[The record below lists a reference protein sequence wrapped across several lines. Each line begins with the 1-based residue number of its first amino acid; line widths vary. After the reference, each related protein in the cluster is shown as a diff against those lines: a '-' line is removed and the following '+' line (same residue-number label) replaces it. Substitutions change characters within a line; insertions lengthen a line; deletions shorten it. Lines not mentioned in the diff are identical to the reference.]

1 MWSQEELFSSRC
13 SKNKNSTNVS
23 FTKAPLCSRDFLRPH
38 RRFNTSSSILLIE
51 FWRKGSW
58 LKSHHTSF
66 QCCAYSAWMCYC
78 SSSYSKHNH
87 SVIFW
92 PRSFSC
98 RQFIEEMLSLLMCIL
113 TSAPIKPISKNNF
126 HKPVKGRQSA
136 IIVECDAHYI
146 VCSSLQSKQLP
157 GTG

>member
-1 MWSQEELFSSRC
+1 MIKISSHLIPVLCLFCLDVLAVHTVNTIIR
-13 SKNKNSTNVS
+13 S
-23 FTKAPLCSRDFLRPH
+23 FSGRGL
-38 RRFNTSSSILLIE
+38 
-51 FWRKGSW
+51 
-58 LKSHHTSF
+58 
-66 QCCAYSAWMCYC
+66 
-78 SSSYSKHNH
+78 
-87 SVIFW
+87 
-92 PRSFSC
+92 FSC
-98 RQFIEEMLSLLMCIL
+98 RQFIEDMLSLLMCIL

>member
-23 FTKAPLCSRDFLRPH
+23 FTKAPLCSRDLLQPH

-51 FWRKGSW
+51 FWSKGSW
-58 LKSHHTSF
+58 LKSHHTSY
-66 QCCAYSAWMCYC
+66 QCCLFCLDVLAV
-78 SSSYSKHNH
+78 HTVNT
-87 SVIFW
+87 II
-92 PRSFSC
+92 RSFSGRGLFSC
-98 RQFIEEMLSLLMCIL
+98 RQFIEEMLSLLMCVL

-126 HKPVKGRQSA
+126 YKPVTGRQSV
-136 IIVECDAHYI
+136 IIVECDAHNI